1 VEPVPRARGLL
12 APTVTTRSR
21 SPPCATSASPPLP
34 RPSPPSRCV
43 SSAQTTFQSIPLPG
57 TWTNLLD
64 VSPDASAILASDG
77 TGLFVWTTSNPN
89 WTLVFSGSA
98 YSGSVANGGTHVAT
112 TLPDPNNGNL
122 ETAALWTASTG
133 QWTFLPGLIGVSGSS
148 LSSSYDISADGSAV
162 VGLGWVTPNTAHA
175 FRWDAVNGTVDLGSS
190 GGNSS
195 SSRPNCVSADGS
207 VCAGWDADPVTG
219 AWRANSWSQVNGALL
234 LGSLDPNDPI
244 NGWSEC
250 WAISADGRY
259 IAGSSGTGLST
270 PSGWG
275 LEHLFRWDSSNG
287 LVDRGT
293 CNVDPF
299 GWGSHNTVPT
309 GMSADGV
316 VIVGWAGGG
325 GPFGSRA
332 PFVSREGAAMTLL
345 QDDLLALGLPEASTW
360 TFAEATGISADGRT
374 ITGLAYD
381 PNFNSFAFRVT
392 YPAVSQ
398 TYCTAKINSL
408 GCVPT
413 IAASGAAS
421 ASAFGPFT
429 ISASNVL
436 NQKTGILYY
445 GFGTANLP
453 YQGGTMC
460 ISAPRVRTPQLQSGG
475 SVSGNDCTGT
485 YAMDFNAVIQSG
497 VLPQLAI
504 GAEICAQFWSRDP
517 QSPSTTGLTNAV
529 SFTIF
534 P

>member
-1 VEPVPRARGLL
+1 MRTLRIAAPAAALAALSLL
-12 APTVTTRSR
+12 AT
-21 SPPCATSASPPLP
+21 
-34 RPSPPSRCV
+34 
-43 SSAQTTFQSIPLPG
+43 AQTTFQSIPLPG

-77 TGLFVWTTSNPN
+77 SGLYVWTTTNPS
-89 WTLVFSGSA
+89 WTLVYSGSA
-98 YSGSVANGGTHVAT
+98 WSGSVSNGGTHVAA
-112 TLPDPNNGNL
+112 TLPDPNNSSL
-122 ETAALWTASTG
+122 ETAARWSASTG
-133 QWTFLPGLIGVSGSS
+133 QWTFLPGLISSSGSS
-148 LSSSYDISADGSAV
+148 LSSSYDISADGSVV

-219 AWRANSWSQVNGALL
+219 AWRANSWSQASGALL

-250 WAISADGRY
+250 WAISTNGQY
-259 IAGSSGTGLST
+259 ISGSSGTGLST

-275 LEHLFRWDSSNG
+275 LEHLFRWDSTNG

-299 GWGSHNTVPT
+299 GWGSHNTIPT

-325 GPFGSRA
+325 GPFGNRA
-332 PFVSREGAAMTLL
+332 PFISRQGAPMARL

-360 TFAEATGISADGRT
+360 TFAEATGVSADGLT
-374 ITGLAYD
+374 VTGLAYD
-381 PNFNSFAFRVT
+381 PNFTSYAFRVT

-398 TYCTAKINSL
+398 TYCTAKTNSL
-408 GCVPT
+408 GCVPA
-413 IAASGAAS
+413 IAANGAAS
-421 ASAFGPFT
+421 ASASGAFT
-429 ISASNVL
+429 LSASNVL

-445 GFGTANLP
+445 GFGAASLP

-475 SVSGNDCTGT
+475 SASGSDCTGS
-485 YAMDFNAVIQSG
+485 YSMDFNAVIQSG
-497 VLPQLAI
+497 AVPQLAI